1 MGPRFYLLT
10 QAEFNFFTG
19 FNPIHR
25 IQIHTNRVI
34 LQQLPFSYY
43 HSPQLMQPPQSLSLK
58 FQVNS
63 KLERP
68 KMKTKKY
75 GFLILLLFFHLQIH
89 FSSGRD
95 SFFVNSPLRFF
106 FLLNF
111 VTNCYLH

>member
-1 MGPRFYLLT
+1 
-10 QAEFNFFTG
+10 
-19 FNPIHR
+19 
-25 IQIHTNRVI
+25 
-34 LQQLPFSYY
+34 
-43 HSPQLMQPPQSLSLK
+43 LMQPPQSLSLK

-75 GFLILLLFFHLQIH
+75 GFLILLLLFHLQIH

-111 VTNCYLH
+111 VTNCYLR